1 MRALLTMLVA
11 VAVVAGCG
19 GSEEVKGAPAEGTA
33 VEGVVELAGLDP
45 ITQRFDADRGK
56 PRLLLILSP
65 T

>member
-1 MRALLTMLVA
+1 MLAA

-19 GSEEVKGAPAEGTA
+19 ASEDVTGAPAEGT
-33 VEGVVELAGLDP
+33 VVKDVVELAGLDP

-56 PRLLLILSP
+56 LRLLLILSP

>member
-1 MRALLTMLVA
+1 MLAA

-19 GSEEVKGAPAEGTA
+19 GGDEVTSAPSAGAAEATVG
-33 VEGVVELAGLDP
+33 GVVELASLDQ
-45 ITQRFDADRGK
+45 ITERFDADRGK

>member
-1 MRALLTMLVA
+1 MLA
-11 VAVVAGCG
+11 AVVVAAGCG
-19 GSEEVKGAPAEGTA
+19 GSDEVTSAPATGPAEEA
-33 VEGVVELAGLDP
+33 VVELASLDP

>member
-1 MRALLTMLVA
+1 MRALLTMLAA

-19 GSEEVKGAPAEGTA
+19 GSEEVTGAPAQD
-33 VEGVVELAGLDP
+33 VVELGSLDP
-45 ITQRFDADRGK
+45 ITQRFEADRGQ

>member
-1 MRALLTMLVA
+1 MLAA

-19 GSEEVKGAPAEGTA
+19 GSEEVVSAPAQ
-33 VEGVVELAGLDP
+33 GVVELAGLDT
-45 ITQRFDADRGK
+45 ITQRFEADRGK

>member
-1 MRALLTMLVA
+1 MLAA

-19 GSEEVKGAPAEGTA
+19 GSEEVTGAPAQD
-33 VEGVVELAGLDP
+33 VVELGSLDP
-45 ITQRFDADRGK
+45 ITQRFEADRGQ